1 MKKILIIS
9 ALFFCFSCNQNK
21 ESERRELAM
30 EDKSN
35 QEYESFGEKIS
46 PKGTFSSSVMLEKF
60 ESLSGGDTIN
70 VKFNT
75 KINSVCQKKG
85 CWMVLE
91 LPGVDDVRVKF
102 ENYGF
107 FVPKDAMGK
116 DVIVRGKAF
125 IEETTVEEQ
134 RHYAEDAGK
143 SIDEVMAIR
152 EPEKK
157 FGFVADGVLIK
168 K

>member
-9 ALFFCFSCNQNK
+9 ALIFCFSCNQNK

-30 EDKSN
+30 EENSK

-46 PKGTFSSSVMLEKF
+46 PKGTFSSSVMLEKYD
-60 ESLSGGDTIN
+60 SLSGGDTIN

-102 ENYGF
+102 KNYGF

-157 FGFVADGVLIK
+157 FGFMADGVLIK

>member
-1 MKKILIIS
+1 MKKF
-9 ALFFCFSCNQNK
+9 LFVFLVIYSLSSCQNK
-21 ESERRELAM
+21 EKDERDAVINETAQV
-30 EDKSN
+30 DHKF
-35 QEYESFGEKIS
+35 YGEKIS
-46 PKGTFSSSVMLEKF
+46 PRGTFSSSIMLEKY
-60 ESLSGGDTIN
+60 ESLREGDTID
-70 VKFNT
+70 VKFET
-75 KINSVCQKKG
+75 KINSVCQSKG

-91 LPGVDDVRVKF
+91 LPGVDDVMVKF
-102 ENYGF
+102 QNYGF

-125 IEETTVEEQ
+125 IEETTVEEL

-157 FGFVADGVLIK
+157 FGFIANGVLIK
-168 K
+168 E

>member
-1 MKKILIIS
+1 MKNFVLVLVFS
-9 ALFFCFSCNQNK
+9 CLLSCNQNRDND
-21 ESERRELAM
+21 RREAVVK
-30 EDKSN
+30 ENVDADYEYYG
-35 QEYESFGEKIS
+35 QEIS
-46 PKGTFSSSVMLEKF
+46 PKGTFSSSVMLEKY
-60 ESLSGGDTIN
+60 ESLRGGDTIS
-70 VKFNT
+70 VKFDT
-75 KINSVCQKKG
+75 KINSVCQSKG

-91 LPGVDDVRVKF
+91 LPGVDDVMVKF

-125 IEETTVEEQ
+125 IEETSVEEQ

-152 EPEKK
+152 EPVKK
-157 FGFVADGVLIK
+157 FGFTADGVLIK

>member
-1 MKKILIIS
+1 MKKF
-9 ALFFCFSCNQNK
+9 LFVFLVIHSLSSCQNK
-21 ESERRELAM
+21 ERDEREAVIN
-30 EDKSN
+30 ETAQVDHKF
-35 QEYESFGEKIS
+35 YGEKIS
-46 PKGTFSSSVMLEKF
+46 PRGTFSSSIMLEKY
-60 ESLSGGDTIN
+60 ESLREGDTID
-70 VKFNT
+70 VKFET
-75 KINSVCQKKG
+75 KINSVCQSKG

-91 LPGVDDVRVKF
+91 LPGVDDVMVKF
-102 ENYGF
+102 QNYGF

-125 IEETTVEEQ
+125 IEETTVEEL

-157 FGFVADGVLIK
+157 FGFIANGVLIK
-168 K
+168 E

>member
-1 MKKILIIS
+1 MKKFAFIL
-9 ALFFCFSCNQNK
+9 AFFCLLSCDRKKHND
-21 ESERRELAM
+21 EAEAVL
-30 EDKSN
+30 EDN
-35 QEYESFGEKIS
+35 VEANYESYGQEIS
-46 PKGTFSSSVMLEKF
+46 PKGTFSSSVMLEKY
-60 ESLSGGDTIN
+60 ESLRGGDTIN
-70 VKFNT
+70 VKFDT
-75 KINSVCQKKG
+75 KINSVCQSKG

-91 LPGVDDVRVKF
+91 LPGVDDVMVKF

-125 IEETTVEEQ
+125 IEETSVEEQ

-152 EPEKK
+152 EPVKK
-157 FGFVADGVLIK
+157 FGFTADGVLIK

>member
-1 MKKILIIS
+1 MLVLVVS
-9 ALFFCFSCNQNK
+9 CLLSCNQKK
-21 ESERRELAM
+21 ENDNMKAATEENVDA
-30 EDKSN
+30 N
-35 QEYESFGEKIS
+35 YESFGQEIS
-46 PKGTFSSSVMLEKF
+46 PKGTFSSSVMLEKY
-60 ESLSGGDTIN
+60 ESLRGGDTIN
-70 VKFNT
+70 VKFDT
-75 KINSVCQKKG
+75 KINSVCQNKG

-91 LPGVDDVRVKF
+91 LPGVDDVMVKF

-143 SIDEVMAIR
+143 SIDEVMAIS

-157 FGFVADGVLIK
+157 FGFIADGVLIK